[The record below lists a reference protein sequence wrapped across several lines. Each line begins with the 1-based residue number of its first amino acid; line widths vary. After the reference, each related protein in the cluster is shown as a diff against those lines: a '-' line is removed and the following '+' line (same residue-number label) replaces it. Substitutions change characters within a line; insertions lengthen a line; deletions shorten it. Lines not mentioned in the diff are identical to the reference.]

1 MDEDQELDNTVNSIL
16 HQLKDT
22 TTLAKKVEKVPDQ
35 VNKEALEKY
44 FREFITR
51 LKKYNDASRLIE
63 NATESVEY
71 IKDSVQAAPTSNDVI
86 SLAELIK
93 STSSALEVLNRIV
106 VNNKKTEAA
115 INIKRM
121 DVESKREELDVK
133 VNAGLIASR
142 EEIMNNLFKKAKV
155 IEATI
160 IEP

>member
-1 MDEDQELDNTVNSIL
+1 MADDQELDDTVNSIL

-22 TTLAKKVEKVPDQ
+22 TTLAKNVQKAPPE
-35 VNKEALEKY
+35 VNKEALENFVVQY
-44 FREFITR
+44 
-51 LKKYNDASRLIE
+51 ASRLIE

-71 IKDSVQAAPTSNDVI
+71 IKDSVQAAPTADDVI

-93 STSSALEVLNRIV
+93 STSSALEVLNKIV

-115 INIKRM
+115 LNIKRM

-133 VNAGLIASR
+133 VNTAMIASR

>member
-35 VNKEALEKY
+35 VNKEALENFVIQY
-44 FREFITR
+44 
-51 LKKYNDASRLIE
+51 ASRLIE

-93 STSSALEVLNRIV
+93 STSSALEVLNKIV

-115 INIKRM
+115 IKIKRM

>member
-35 VNKEALEKY
+35 VNKEALENFVIQY
-44 FREFITR
+44 
-51 LKKYNDASRLIE
+51 ASRLIE

>member
-35 VNKEALEKY
+35 VNKDALENFVIQY
-44 FREFITR
+44 
-51 LKKYNDASRLIE
+51 ASRLIE

-160 IEP
+160 IES